1 VFVLTW
7 GCDGAATGQG
17 VAVARRRDSGQ
28 ASVQRLIRTATVF
41 LVVAAALM
49 APATASALG
58 DITPP
63 TSNAS
68 PPSFASGPTFEIPY
82 TATDETDGSGLARV
96 DLYAK
101 APGDP
106 AFPLTPVA
114 SDTTPDTPSFTYTP
128 SAGDG
133 EYDFYTVAVDND
145 GNSELAPLFP
155 DGTTMVDATAPSS
168 SASAPATAASGPTA
182 ITYTADD
189 GSGTGVASVEL
200 WAKAPGDS
208 GYSVAGTD
216 TTPDTPSFS
225 FDPAGGDG
233 TYSFYTVAVDAL
245 GNREAA
251 PATPDA
257 QTVLDATAPSSSA
270 TAPGTS
276 GGGPIAITYT
286 ADDGSGTGVADVELW
301 AKAPGDSGYSLAG
314 TDTTPDTPSF
324 SFDPA
329 GGDGGYSFY
338 TVATDALGNREAAPA
353 TPDAQTVLDTTAPGS
368 SASAPATAASGPIA
382 ITYSAD
388 DGSGTGVASVELW
401 AKAPGDSSY
410 SLAGTDGSPASP
422 SFTYTPTAGDGTY
435 SFYTVAVD
443 ALGNR
448 EAAPATPDGQ
458 TALDTTAPGSTASAP
473 ATSGTGSIPIT
484 YTANDGSGT
493 GVASVELWAKAP
505 GDTSYSL
512 AGTDG
517 SPASPSFTYT
527 PTGGDGTY
535 SFYTVATDGLGN
547 REAAPATPDAQTTVD
562 ATAPSSSASAPATAA
577 SGPIAI
583 TYSANDGSGT
593 GVAGVELWAKAPGD
607 SDYSLAGTDSSPT
620 SPSFTYT
627 PTGGDGTYSFYTVA
641 VDALGNREAAPA
653 TPDAQTAR
661 DTVAPSSSASA
672 PATSGTGSIPITY
685 TAGDGTGTGV
695 ASVELWAQP
704 PGYTSFT
711 KVASDSTPASPSFDY
726 TPSAGDGTYF
736 FYTVAIDE
744 AGNRE
749 ETPATADTR
758 TQRSTAAVAQPA
770 PSSTTSTASPTSD
783 VVAQLPAQD
792 QGSSAPSSSSSAAA
806 PSLPLVA
813 AVALDG
819 KQKLRAVATTG
830 LRFRVYAYR
839 PVSLSITATLT
850 KRAAKRLGLGRH
862 PVIARRTFS
871 FTKPAVYQVTL
882 RLTPRAAKRFR
893 TANVASLVL
902 QTRLSAGSGS
912 STASS
917 PLTLRR

>member
-1 VFVLTW
+1 
-7 GCDGAATGQG
+7 
-17 VAVARRRDSGQ
+17 
-28 ASVQRLIRTATVF
+28 VF
-41 LVVAAALM
+41 LVVAAALVV
-49 APATASALG
+49 PATASAFG

-68 PPSFASGPTFEIPY
+68 PPPFASGPTFEIPY
-82 TATDETDGSGLARV
+82 TASDEVDGSGLARV

-114 SDTTPDTPSFTYTP
+114 SDTTPETPSFTYTP

-145 GNSELAPLFP
+145 GNSEPAPVFP

-168 SASAPATAASGPTA
+168 SASAPATAASGPIAVTYSADDGSGTGVASVELWAEGPGDSGYSLAGTDTTPDTPSFSFDPAGGDGTYAFYTVAVDALGNREAAPVTPDAQTAVDTTAPSSSASAPATAASGPVA
-182 ITYTADD
+182 ITYSADD

-208 GYSVAGTD
+208 GYSLAGTD
-216 TTPDTPSFS
+216 GSPASPSFTYTPS
-225 FDPAGGDG
+225 AGDG

-257 QTVLDATAPSSSA
+257 QTVLD
-270 TAPGTS
+270 
-276 GGGPIAITYT
+276 
-286 ADDGSGTGVADVELW
+286 
-301 AKAPGDSGYSLAG
+301 
-314 TDTTPDTPSF
+314 TT
-324 SFDPA
+324 
-329 GGDGGYSFY
+329 
-338 TVATDALGNREAAPA
+338 
-353 TPDAQTVLDTTAPGS
+353 
-368 SASAPATAASGPIA
+368 
-382 ITYSAD
+382 
-388 DGSGTGVASVELW
+388 
-401 AKAPGDSSY
+401 
-410 SLAGTDGSPASP
+410 
-422 SFTYTPTAGDGTY
+422 
-435 SFYTVAVD
+435 
-443 ALGNR
+443 
-448 EAAPATPDGQ
+448 
-458 TALDTTAPGSTASAP
+458 
-473 ATSGTGSIPIT
+473 
-484 YTANDGSGT
+484 
-493 GVASVELWAKAP
+493 
-505 GDTSYSL
+505 
-512 AGTDG
+512 
-517 SPASPSFTYT
+517 
-527 PTGGDGTY
+527 
-535 SFYTVATDGLGN
+535 
-547 REAAPATPDAQTTVD
+547 
-562 ATAPSSSASAPATAA
+562 
-577 SGPIAI
+577 
-583 TYSANDGSGT
+583 
-593 GVAGVELWAKAPGD
+593 
-607 SDYSLAGTDSSPT
+607 
-620 SPSFTYT
+620 
-627 PTGGDGTYSFYTVA
+627 
-641 VDALGNREAAPA
+641 
-653 TPDAQTAR
+653 
-661 DTVAPSSSASA
+661 APSSSASA
-672 PATSGTGSIPITY
+672 PATSGAGSIRITY
-685 TAGDGTGTGV
+685 TAGDGSGTGV

-711 KVASDSTPASPSFDY
+711 KVATDSTPDSPSFDY

-736 FYTVAIDE
+736 FYTIAIDG
-744 AGNRE
+744 AANRE

-758 TQRSTAAVAQPA
+758 TQRSTATGTQPA
-770 PSSTTSTASPTSD
+770 PSSTTSTPSPTSD

-792 QGSSAPSSSSSAAA
+792 QGTGAPSSSSSAAA

-882 RLTPRAAKRFR
+882 RLTARAAKRLR

-902 QTRLSAGSGS
+902 QTRLSAGGGS